1 MQRNDGREGHGAVHG
16 ARPQGAAG
24 DLEVTTMV
32 DTFVDVDADLEA
44 HLSELVYRKWMIYYF
59 PNRQRPNAL
68 AAVHRYTSC
77 VDVIQIFG
85 PETAVAY
92 RAPREADRDCFRPS
106 QTLWSFGG
114 RALWVIGAALV
125 LRPPDHPQA
134 PNLLVPPPS
143 ILRSLPM
150 LLGRQP
156 GYALRMPSLPNGNSG
171 ASPENAARTYI
182 HGPERHR

>member
-1 MQRNDGREGHGAVHG
+1 MAV
-16 ARPQGAAG
+16 
-24 DLEVTTMV
+24 EVTAMV
-32 DTFVDVDADLEA
+32 ETFVEVDPDLEA

-59 PNRQRPNAL
+59 PDRWRPNVL
-68 AAVHRYTSC
+68 AAVRWYASC

-92 RAPREADRDCFRPS
+92 RAPRVADRDCFRPS

-114 RALWVIGAALV
+114 RALWVIRAALI
-125 LRPPDHPQA
+125 LRHPDHPRA

-143 ILRSLPM
+143 ILGALPM

-156 GYALRMPSLPNGNSG
+156 GYALRMPSLPNGNGG
-171 ASPENAARTYI
+171 ASPENAAKTYVC
-182 HGPERHR
+182 GPEPHR